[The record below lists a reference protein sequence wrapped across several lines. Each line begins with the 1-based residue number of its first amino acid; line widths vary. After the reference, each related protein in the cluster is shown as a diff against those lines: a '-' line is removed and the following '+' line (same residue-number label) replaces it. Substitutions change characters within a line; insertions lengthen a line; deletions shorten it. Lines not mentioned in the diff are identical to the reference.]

1 MNTDRTSSPPLGAS
15 LGSPIPGPAD
25 LSDEATRRR
34 LTPAALEGVRR
45 LADLWRIGGEDAA
58 KLMDV
63 SLRTWFRIRKGSWT
77 QVLSHDQATRV
88 SLLVGIY
95 KGLNLHYA
103 LPLADEWPSLPNRN
117 PIFQGGRPLD
127 VMIAGG
133 IPAMLLVR
141 RHVDAMRGG
150 L

>member
-1 MNTDRTSSPPLGAS
+1 MTPLENPAS
-15 LGSPIPGPAD
+15 NAPVAAAD
-25 LSDEATRRR
+25 LSDESVRRR
-34 LTPAALEGVRR
+34 LTPAALEAVRR
-45 LADLWRIGGEDAA
+45 LADLWRLSGDEAS

-63 SLRTWFRIRKGSWT
+63 SLRTWFRMRKGDWS
-77 QVLSHDQATRV
+77 QALSHDQATRA

-117 PIFQGGRPLD
+117 PIFQGRRPID
-127 VMIAGG
+127 HMISGG
-133 IPAMLLVR
+133 IPAMLTVR
-141 RHVDAMRGG
+141 RHIDAMRGG